1 MNILDRFR
9 EHKVIGGLVDWER
22 LEEIVKSEGIRL
34 LDILGKGHRG
44 VVFKGIYRDREV
56 AIKVPRLD
64 AKNTIYQE
72 GCILKEVNALGI
84 GPRLYTFSRDYLVME
99 YIDGITLKD
108 YIISGDIDREGYLN
122 IVKEVLKQCLRL
134 DIHGIDHGEI
144 QGGKHIVLKP
154 PRVYLIDFGSAKI
167 GRTPRNFTSAISLF
181 FGKSHIARRSCE
193 ILNISEAE
201 RNHII
206 RFAKRYK
213 EHLKN
218 SYLFRSPRTCTSN
231 SQ

>member
-1 MNILDRFR
+1 MNNLDRFR
-9 EHKVIGGLVDWER
+9 EHSVIGGLIDWRR
-22 LEEIVKSEGIRL
+22 LEEILKSQGIRL

-44 VVFKGIYRDREV
+44 VVFKGIYRGREV

-84 GPRLYTFSRDYLVME
+84 GPKLYTFSRDYLVME

-108 YIISGDIDREGYLN
+108 YVNSGNIDREEYLN

-154 PRVYLIDFGSAKI
+154 PKVYIIDFGSAKI
-167 GRTPRNFTSAISLF
+167 GRTPRNFTSALSLF
-181 FGKSHIARRSCE
+181 FGKSFIARKTCE
-193 ILNISEAE
+193 ILNISETE
-201 RNHII
+201 RDYII

-213 EHLKN
+213 KYMKN
-218 SYLFRSPRTCTSN
+218 SYMSPGIRTSN